1 MLIGMLAVIVA
12 VFGALIYLLCSP
24 SPHTTQVGELGRLA
38 YHAAMIGL
46 MVAFAAKV
54 IRLLN

>member
-12 VFGALIYLLCSP
+12 VIGALIYALA
-24 SPHTTQVGELGRLA
+24 TQPKIAELGRLT

-54 IRLLN
+54 IKLLG